1 MVTKPLRFTFYA
13 LNVTITHV
21 KNTAL
26 YLVTGLIAYWFV
38 AHTLYPASQTLTHG
52 FGAYYTAARLLRTG
66 QFSAQ
71 MYDPAYFRPM
81 VRADSHQ
88 QADDIYHANP
98 PTTSLMLWPL
108 SFLSIEKARLVWTL
122 TNTALLFG
130 GLILLLFTFS
140 PRPILPVGA
149 PLASLG
155 MLFQPA
161 LENIKWGQAYLLIFF
176 LLALAV
182 AAGSKLAKSNAFSDP
197 LGGAALALALVLK
210 TAGWA
215 LIPVLA
221 WQRRWQ
227 ALAWMAGIAG
237 LILLLTLPLF
247 PPLLWQKYGQLLY
260 ETGSSTAT
268 CATAYQTT
276 RSLLCRLFVF
286 DPVWS
291 QTPLIN
297 LPWLAS
303 ILLISLALLTMG
315 FILTFAGRDETQAL
329 VAALAWGVV
338 FAPLGEQYHHT
349 VMLIPLSWLILHWG
363 RLNRFSRGCLI
374 AAVCLYIL
382 PLPGQN
388 GGWTLLAYPR
398 LYGAWLTLA
407 ALYPLMRERSPRL
420 ETQ

>member
-1 MVTKPLRFTFYA
+1 MTSLKKAGIYVLTT
-13 LNVTITHV
+13 V
-21 KNTAL
+21 
-26 YLVTGLIAYWFV
+26 IAFWFV
-38 AHTLYPASQTLTHG
+38 IQILYPASQSLTHG
-52 FGAYYTAARLLRTG
+52 FGAYYSAARLLRTG

-71 MYDPAYFRPM
+71 VYDPAYFRPM

-108 SFLSIEKARLVWTL
+108 SFLSIESARLIWTL
-122 TNTALLFG
+122 ANAALLFG

-140 PRPILPVGA
+140 PRPTLPVMA
-149 PLASLG
+149 LLASLG

-161 LENIKWGQAYLLIFF
+161 QENIRLGQAYLLIFA
-176 LLALAV
+176 LLSIAV
-182 AAGSKLAKSNAFSDP
+182 VAWSKLAKSDP

-215 LIPVLA
+215 LLPILI
-221 WQRRWQ
+221 WQRQWRRLLW
-227 ALAWMAGIAG
+227 AVGITG
-237 LILLLTLPLF
+237 VILVMTLPLF
-247 PPLLWQKYGQLLY
+247 PPPLWQRYGQLLY
-260 ETGSSTAT
+260 ETGNSAAN
-268 CATAYQTT
+268 CAAAYQTT
-276 RSLLCRLFVF
+276 RSLLCRLFVS

-297 LPWLAS
+297 LPWLAA
-303 ILLISLALLTMG
+303 ILLISLSLLTLG
-315 FILTFAGRDETQAL
+315 FILAFAGRDEIQAL
-329 VAALAWGVV
+329 VAALAWGVI

-349 VMLIPLSWLILHWG
+349 VMLIPLSWLILQWD

-374 AAVCLYIL
+374 TALCLYIL

-388 GGWTLLAYPR
+388 EGWTLLAYPR

-407 ALYPLMRERSPRL
+407 ALYSNQTRAEFPE
-420 ETQ
+420 